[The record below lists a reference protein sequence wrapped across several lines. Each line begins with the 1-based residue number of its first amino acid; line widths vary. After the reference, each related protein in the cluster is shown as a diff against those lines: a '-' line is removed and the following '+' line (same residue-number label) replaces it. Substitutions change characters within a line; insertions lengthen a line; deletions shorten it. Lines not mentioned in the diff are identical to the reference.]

1 LAVSSGVS
9 ARRAHALTPSL
20 PAVWPVVASTVLVAA
35 GVAGYYALRATS
47 WAVMTDELQV
57 VRLAESAAER
67 LSPVPYIHGVYYGA
81 LSQLYPLLLA
91 PFFAFLGAPSAATAG
106 HALNTLLLPSA
117 AWPAY
122 LLARSV
128 SGSRAAGVAAA
139 VLTAFTPW
147 LVLTST
153 LLTENAAYPA
163 FVWAVFLCYRALVAP
178 SPGRDAAALAGLM
191 LAFFARTQLL
201 VLAAALPSA
210 LVLHEVR
217 GSGVRG
223 GLRRCVASHPV
234 LAAAYGIAALGA
246 AALLSVGTLGVV
258 VGNYVVPFS
267 GDLLPE
273 GLWAATADH
282 LVHVVVGCGVLPF
295 VLAVGWVVGVLV
307 QRRAA
312 DERAFAALFV
322 VLVPLLTVEVSS
334 FDLRFTPGG
343 FNQDRYLFYLA
354 PLFAVGAAAAL
365 VQRRSLRRLAVSST
379 ATLAVFAWLFLAY
392 GSYDDGTV
400 IFWASPAAAFH
411 TALPAEELVVAAAT
425 VGVAVALVLLWRL
438 PRTALVVT
446 TGLVA
451 LLGAAEAIY
460 VFERYAEPAMTR
472 ATKLA
477 RPADWIDRA
486 VPDGSSVALVPSPR
500 DTPDAWWEA
509 ELWNKQV
516 DRVFR
521 VDAANTFSP
530 FPAEDLSVDFNRG
543 VLRGPQP
550 SAFLVVSAGEKR
562 FSPREAARVADGRLL
577 RLVRIERPYR
587 LAWATRGLTADG
599 WTIPGKAATLRFFG
613 DENARRLEVTIVLA
627 ASSSA
632 ALPLDFTLRGGGDE
646 QSGWV
651 DPGGARPP
659 LRLSLCLPAQGYADV
674 TLRTQAA
681 VRIPDGRLAGL
692 HVERIVRTAAG
703 RCSAGQVSKR

>member
-1 LAVSSGVS
+1 
-9 ARRAHALTPSL
+9 
-20 PAVWPVVASTVLVAA
+20 
-35 GVAGYYALRATS
+35 
-47 WAVMTDELQV
+47 MTDELQV
-57 VRLAESAAER
+57 VRLAESAADR

-139 VLTAFTPW
+139 ALTAFTPW

-163 FVWAVFLCYRALVAP
+163 FVWAVFLCYRALVEP
-178 SPGRDAAALAGLM
+178 SPGRDVAALAGLM

-201 VLAAALPSA
+201 VLAAALPLA
-210 LVLHEVR
+210 VVLQEVR

-223 GLRRCVASHPV
+223 GLRRCIVSHPV
-234 LAAAYGIAALGA
+234 LAAAYGTAALGA
-246 AALLSVGTLGVV
+246 AALLSVGMLGVV

-273 GLWAATADH
+273 GLWASTADH

-295 VLAVGWVVGVLV
+295 VLAVGWVVDSLV
-307 QRRAA
+307 QRRPAE
-312 DERAFAALFV
+312 ERAFAALCV
-322 VLVPLLTVEVSS
+322 VLVPLLTVEVAS
-334 FDLRFTPGG
+334 FDLRFTPGA

-365 VQRRSLRRLAVSST
+365 VQRRSLRRLAVSS
-379 ATLAVFAWLFLAY
+379 AAALAVFAWLFLAY
-392 GSYDDGTV
+392 GSYDDDTV
-400 IFWASPAAAFH
+400 IFWASPAAAFR
-411 TALPAEELVVAAAT
+411 TALPAEGLVVGAAS
-425 VGVAVALVLLWRL
+425 VGVAAVFLLLWRL
-438 PRTALVVT
+438 PRAALAVT
-446 TGLVA
+446 TVVVA
-451 LLGAAEAIY
+451 LFGAAEAIY

-472 ATKLA
+472 AATLA

-486 VPDGSSVALVPSPR
+486 VPEGRSVALVPSPR
-500 DTPDAWWEA
+500 DSPDVWWEA

-516 DRVFR
+516 DRVLR

-530 FPAEDLSVDFNRG
+530 FPAEDMSIDFKRG

-550 SAFLVVSAGEKR
+550 SAFLVMSAGEKR
-562 FSPREAARVADGRLL
+562 FSPREAARIVDGRLL
-577 RLVRIERPYR
+577 HLVRIERPYR
-587 LAWATRGLTADG
+587 LAWATRGLTGDG
-599 WTIPGKAATLRFFG
+599 WTIPRRGATLRFFG
-613 DENARRLEVTIVLA
+613 DENARRLEVTVVLA

-632 ALPLDFTLRGGGDE
+632 ALPVDFTLRGGGDE

-659 LRLSLCLPAQGYADV
+659 LRLALCVPAQGYADV

-692 HVERIVRTAAG
+692 HMERIATRAAG
-703 RCSAGQVSKR
+703 SCSAGQVSRR